1 MKYLRMYESKD
12 VMGKFGISEKELD
25 DIISFLGDQHYGD
38 IKYYEDSYLRV
49 SKKNFGYEDLR
60 VILNLYDKLKK
71 KNDDKKTKE
80 DFFLDLVDNG
90 KIIFKDNSDFEL
102 IIDKNIDQLLE
113 YLQIVKEKIQR
124 YNLNIQISN
133 VTSGISVIRILFTFR

>member
-124 YNLNIQISN
+124 HNLNIQISN

>member
-71 KNDDKKTKE
+71 KNDDKKPK
-80 DFFLDLVDNG
+80 
-90 KIIFKDNSDFEL
+90 KIFS
-102 IIDKNIDQLLE
+102 
-113 YLQIVKEKIQR
+113 
-124 YNLNIQISN
+124 
-133 VTSGISVIRILFTFR
+133 